1 MSLHARRLD
10 IPVPDAVASG
20 RSVSHASLPPA
31 SGPELDREI
40 ERRVFARA
48 PGRSVPPFSS
58 EDWTAT
64 ALAEL
69 VSRQTG
75 WTCEVSDQ
83 HGSWS
88 AMWIEHPGASPA
100 PAARRRILSMVTASG
115 PTRALAICRSLVKAT
130 RCPGWPGVSRPGAF
144 DLESASAPPPDARTE
159 AASRRR
165 H

>member
-1 MSLHARRLD
+1 MSLNIRRLD
-10 IPVPDAVASG
+10 IPVPEVVASG
-20 RSVSHASLPPA
+20 RFVSHASLPPA
-31 SGPELDREI
+31 SGPELDREV
-40 ERRVFARA
+40 ERRVFSRA
-48 PGRSVPPFSS
+48 PGRSVPPFST

-75 WTCEVSDQ
+75 WTCEVSEQ
-83 HGSWS
+83 NGAWS
-88 AMWIEHPGASPA
+88 AIWIEHFDASPA
-100 PAARRRILSMVTASG
+100 PALRPRILSMVTASG

-144 DLESASAPPPDARTE
+144 DLPVAPRPDARTE
-159 AASRRR
+159 AVPRRR